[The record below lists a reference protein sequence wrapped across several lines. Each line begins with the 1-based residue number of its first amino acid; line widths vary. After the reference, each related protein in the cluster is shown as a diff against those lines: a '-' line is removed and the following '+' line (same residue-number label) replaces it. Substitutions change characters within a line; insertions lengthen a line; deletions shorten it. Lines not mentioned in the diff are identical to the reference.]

1 MPPDFSQSM
10 PKSQIFLFLCLSFIG
25 GIFLD
30 SVFSFNF
37 FRFGPLLILAIML
50 ISVFWERRKIAI
62 AGFCVLFLVFGAFWH
77 KNAELK
83 AFNNELKNCHNQELV
98 LTGIVDSEPD
108 LREKSAK
115 LKVKSE
121 KLEINGE
128 LFFVSRYVLVTA
140 WRYPE
145 YRYGDKLVIAGK
157 LETPP
162 IFEGFNYQD
171 YLKKDR
177 IYSVMSFPEIELVNS
192 GFGNP
197 VMEKLFSFKNKFK
210 EISRS
215 LIPMPQEGLLE
226 ALAFGDENNISQEW
240 KGKLN
245 FTGTRH
251 IAAVS
256 GMNTTII
263 SVLLLNFLLSVGL
276 WRKHAFYLSIV
287 FLLLYIL
294 MIGAPASAVRAGIM
308 AGLFLLCQHL
318 GRMNASSGAV
328 VFAAVLMLV
337 SNPLILTLD
346 VGFQLSFLAIIGMI
360 YLQPVFSGMLKKLP
374 NFNFFPLKTTLE
386 TTLSAQ
392 VFTLPI
398 LIYNFGY
405 MPLVSPA
412 ANILIVPF
420 LAPITILIFAFG
432 LLGMVFWPLAV
443 FLSFFVWFSLAYLT
457 KIIDMFS
464 KLPFASLRLENVHW
478 VFLLVFYVVLAMIV
492 WRIQESQ
499 KLKFLRY

>member
-1 MPPDFSQSM
+1 LNSVLAFD
-10 PKSQIFLFLCLSFIG
+10 LFHFGFI
-25 GIFLD
+25 
-30 SVFSFNF
+30 
-37 FRFGPLLILAIML
+37 LILAIML
-50 ISVFWERRKIAI
+50 ISLFWQRRKIAVI
-62 AGFCVLFLVFGAFWH
+62 GFCLLFFAFGAFWH
-77 KNAELK
+77 KSAELK
-83 AFNNELKNCHNQELV
+83 AFNDELKNCHNQEVV
-98 LTGIVDSEPD
+98 LTGTIDSEPD

-121 KLEINGE
+121 KLEISGKSFS
-128 LFFVSRYVLVTA
+128 LSGYVLVTV

-145 YRYGDKLVIAGK
+145 YRYGDRLVIAGK
-157 LETPP
+157 LEAPS

-171 YLKKDR
+171 YLKKDK
-177 IYSVMSFPEIELVNS
+177 IYSVMSFPETELVGS

-240 KGKLN
+240 KDKLN

-276 WRKHAFYLSIV
+276 WRKHAFYLSII
-287 FLLLYIL
+287 FLLLYVL

-318 GRMNASSGAV
+318 GRMNVSLRAV
-328 VFAAVLMLV
+328 VFAAALMLI

-360 YLQPVFSGMLKKLP
+360 YLQPVFSGILKKLP
-374 NFNFFPLKTTLE
+374 NFSFLPLRATLE

-392 VFTLPI
+392 VFTLPV

-420 LAPITILIFAFG
+420 LAPITILIFTFG
-432 LLGMVFWPLAV
+432 LAGMVFWPLAA

-464 KLPFASLRLENVHW
+464 RIPFASLRLENVHW
-478 VFLLVFYVVLAMIV
+478 IFLLVFYAVLAMVI

-499 KLKFLRY
+499 ELKFLRY